1 MERHTVARLIGA
13 PPGYVGYDEGGQLT
27 ERVRRRPFSVILLD
41 EIEKAH
47 SDVHNV
53 LLQVFDDGRLTDG
66 KGRVV
71 DFTNTLIIATSNI
84 GADIIAR
91 RLRHEGGEPA
101 DPAKVREELMETL
114 RLHFRPE
121 FINRLDEIIVFHSLT
136 REQIKQIVDLH
147 LERVRRTAHAQGVE
161 LEVDASLIE
170 YLATEGYRP
179 EYGARELKR
188 LIRSTLE
195 TELARAILA
204 DEVHDGDRVRAR
216 WDAGAHKLVL
226 ERAQAAGEAREAR
239 PRRKATKPNGGAAD
253 EMARPEPRPGS
264 DHPQPA
270 A

>member
-1 MERHTVARLIGA
+1 
-13 PPGYVGYDEGGQLT
+13 
-27 ERVRRRPFSVILLD
+27 VILLD

-47 SDVHNV
+47 PDVHNV

-84 GADIIAR
+84 GAEIIAR
-91 RLRHEGGEPA
+91 RLRQVGGDTS
-101 DPAKVREELMETL
+101 DPAKVREELMDTL
-114 RLHFRPE
+114 RMHFRPE
-121 FINRLDEIIVFHSLT
+121 FINRLDEVIVFHSLT
-136 REQIKQIVDLH
+136 REQIKQIVELH

-161 LEVDASLIE
+161 LEVDASLVD
-170 YLATEGYRP
+170 YLALEGYRP

-195 TELARAILA
+195 TELARAMLA

-216 WDAGAHKLVL
+216 WDAATRRLVL
-226 ERAQAAGEAREAR
+226 EPARPGADTQGAR
-239 PRRKATKPNGGAAD
+239 PRRKAAKPNGAPAD
-253 EMARPEPRPGS
+253 EPAPPPDSRPAP